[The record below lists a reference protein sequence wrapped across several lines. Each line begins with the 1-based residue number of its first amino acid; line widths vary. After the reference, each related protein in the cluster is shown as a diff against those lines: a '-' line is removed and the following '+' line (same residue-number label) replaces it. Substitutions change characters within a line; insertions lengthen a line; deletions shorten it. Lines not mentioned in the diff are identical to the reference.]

1 MILHASITVIYP
13 TPCWQNC
20 WGIVWNAHSFCCCL
34 DWERMHHSLVRVPH
48 HLFVRLKFGVS
59 WGYHH
64 LEIWS
69 LENLLPPSTT
79 ETTFAVISLLDT
91 RGGWLVQMACS
102 ALCLLEKCSFLQ
114 ARAKTRKACV
124 HWWTSARMEWHPT
137 CFSSRTVWM
146 KRKWWGDNAV
156 IRRTS
161 WSGVWH
167 NIVVSIFSPVIWRPV
182 VELAAVRR
190 EPDLVTLSQNFY
202 VSFSN
207 QDTIIRIFMD
217 DLNPVIQSS
226 HNSTR
231 TNITFH
237 RTPTDS
243 ETAANVLISD
253 NDMDLTFDGHLNWTD
268 ILHPDFTVKRSICLV
283 QSS

>member
-1 MILHASITVIYP
+1 M
-13 TPCWQNC
+13 
-20 WGIVWNAHSFCCCL
+20 
-34 DWERMHHSLVRVPH
+34 
-48 HLFVRLKFGVS
+48 
-59 WGYHH
+59 
-64 LEIWS
+64 
-69 LENLLPPSTT
+69 
-79 ETTFAVISLLDT
+79 
-91 RGGWLVQMACS
+91 
-102 ALCLLEKCSFLQ
+102 
-114 ARAKTRKACV
+114 
-124 HWWTSARMEWHPT
+124 
-137 CFSSRTVWM
+137 
-146 KRKWWGDNAV
+146 
-156 IRRTS
+156 
-161 WSGVWH
+161 
-167 NIVVSIFSPVIWRPV
+167 

-253 NDMDLTFDGHLNWTD
+253 NDMDLTFDGHLN
-268 ILHPDFTVKRSICLV
+268 
-283 QSS
+283 